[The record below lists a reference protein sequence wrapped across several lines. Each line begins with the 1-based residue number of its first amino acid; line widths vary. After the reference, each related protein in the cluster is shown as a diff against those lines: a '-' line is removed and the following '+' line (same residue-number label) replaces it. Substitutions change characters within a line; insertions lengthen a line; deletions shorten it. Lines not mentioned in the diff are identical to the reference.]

1 MRPVTLVMATLAVMA
16 FATPASAMS
25 MSFTWGPTKQCFDS
39 KSPPITLKGV
49 PKGTAKL
56 RFRMIDA
63 DAPNYP
69 HGGGT
74 VSWTGKG
81 SLPYGAF
88 RYKGPCPPRP
98 HTYQFTA
105 EALDKSGKVLATARA
120 RKRFP

>member
-1 MRPVTLVMATLAVMA
+1 
-16 FATPASAMS
+16 
-25 MSFTWGPTKQCFDS
+25 MSFSWGPTKKCFDS
-39 KSPPITLKGV
+39 KSPPISMRGV

-56 RFRMIDA
+56 RFRMIDQ

-74 VSWTGKG
+74 VKWTGKG

-98 HTYQFTA
+98 HTYQITV
-105 EALDKSGKVLATARA
+105 EALDKSNKVLAKARA
-120 RKRFP
+120 KRRFP